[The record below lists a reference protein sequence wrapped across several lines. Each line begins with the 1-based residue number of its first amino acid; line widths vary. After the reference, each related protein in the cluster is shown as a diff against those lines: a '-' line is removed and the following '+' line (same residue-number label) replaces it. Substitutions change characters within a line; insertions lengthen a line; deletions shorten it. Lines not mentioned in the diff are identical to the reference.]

1 MKSFIIH
8 GSGLVLLHLL
18 ATGAQ
23 GADVNFP
30 QRSVRIIVP
39 FAPGGGTDLL
49 ARTLA
54 AKLSIAWS
62 QQVVVDN
69 RPGGGTLIGSDLVAK
84 STPDGHTLL
93 LTANTHTTNPALHAK
108 LPYDTLRDFAGV
120 TQIAAAPML
129 LTTHPGLPVRN
140 VRELIVLAKAR
151 PGQLAFATSGNAGP
165 QHLAGESFKT
175 LAGIS
180 MVHVPYKGSAPAI
193 TDLIAGQTQLTFGS
207 TFTVLPHVSTGRLR
221 ALAVTTAKR
230 VPALKLPTVAEDGL
244 PGYEAA
250 TWYGLFTAGGTP
262 AAVIA
267 KLHAD
272 IARALKLADVAE
284 RLARDG
290 SDAVASEPAVFDAF
304 VRTEIDK
311 VRKLVKA
318 ANMRLD

>member
-1 MKSFIIH
+1 MTPFITRYA
-8 GSGLVLLHLL
+8 GWALLCVLG
-18 ATGAQ
+18 ASAQ
-23 GADVNFP
+23 GAESNFP
-30 QRSVRIIVP
+30 QRAVRIVVP

-54 AKLSIAWS
+54 AKLSAAWS

-69 RPGGGTLIGSDLVAK
+69 RPGGGTVIGSDLVAK
-84 STPDGHTLL
+84 SAPDGHTLL

-120 TQIAAAPML
+120 TQIAAAPMV

-140 VRELIVLAKAR
+140 VRELIALAKAR

-207 TFTVLPHVSTGRLR
+207 TFTVLPHASSGRLR

-230 VPALKLPTVAEDGL
+230 VPALKLPTIAEDGL
-244 PGYEAA
+244 PGYEAT
-250 TWYGLFTAGGTP
+250 TWYGIFTVGGTP
-262 AAVIA
+262 AGVVTR
-267 KLHAD
+267 LHAD
-272 IARALKLADVAE
+272 IARALKLPDVAE

-290 SDAVASEPAVFDAF
+290 SDAVASEPAAFDGFIRA
-304 VRTEIDK
+304 EIDK
-311 VRKLVKA
+311 VRKIVRA
-318 ANMRLD
+318 AGMKLD

>member
-1 MKSFIIH
+1 MDKPLSLSIFFV
-8 GSGLVLLHLL
+8 SALV
-18 ATGAQ
+18 ATASAAAQ
-23 GADVNFP
+23 NFP
-30 QRSVRIIVP
+30 AKPVRIIVP

-54 AKLSIAWS
+54 VKLTAAWN

-69 RPGGGTLIGSDLVAK
+69 RPGGGTVIGSDLVAK
-84 STPDGHTLL
+84 SAPDGHTLL

-108 LPYDTLRDFAGV
+108 LPYDTLKDFAGV

-129 LTTHPGLPVRN
+129 LTTHPALPVRN
-140 VRELIVLAKAR
+140 VRELIALARAK

-207 TFTVLPHVSTGRLR
+207 TFTVLPHAGTGRLR
-221 ALAVTTAKR
+221 ALAVTTARR
-230 VPALKLPTVAEDGL
+230 VPALNLPTIAEDGL

-250 TWYGLFTAGGTP
+250 TWYGIFSVGGTP
-262 AAVIA
+262 AAVIG

-272 IARALKLADVAE
+272 IARALKLPDVAE

-290 SDAVASEPAVFDAF
+290 SDAVASEPAVFDVFIRA
-304 VRTEIDK
+304 EIDK
-311 VRKLVKA
+311 VRRIVKA
-318 ANMRLD
+318 SGMRLD

>member
-1 MKSFIIH
+1 MKSIATRY
-8 GSGLVLLHLL
+8 SGLVLLSVLGM
-18 ATGAQ
+18 GAQ
-23 GADVNFP
+23 AADVNFP

-54 AKLSIAWS
+54 AKLSVAWS

-69 RPGGGTLIGSDLVAK
+69 RPGGGTVIGSDFVAK
-84 STPDGHTLL
+84 SAPDGHTLM

-129 LTTHPGLPVRN
+129 LTAHPGLPVRN
-140 VRELIVLAKAR
+140 VRELIALAKAR

-207 TFTVLPHVSTGRLR
+207 TFTVLPHANTGRLR

-230 VPALKLPTVAEDGL
+230 VPALNLPTIAEDGL

-250 TWYGLFTAGGTP
+250 TWYGIFTVGGTSAP
-262 AAVIA
+262 VIT

-272 IARALKLADVAE
+272 IARALKQPDVAE

-304 VRTEIDK
+304 IRAEIDK
-311 VRKLVKA
+311 VRKIVKA
-318 ANMRLD
+318 AGMRLD